1 MVLRSVRHPL
11 VIIIIIIINVVY
23 GRVESTK
30 LGEPRVARE
39 KMWKEERK
47 NRFPLLCYVRWLR
60 VGYCAHVRVWRR
72 DRSFCVWRSCNC
84 VCAVLIYYYY
94 YYMWSG
100 RYLHAVAYTPVV
112 SQWIASGPVT
122 PARPI

>member
-39 KMWKEERK
+39 KM
-47 NRFPLLCYVRWLR
+47 
-60 VGYCAHVRVWRR
+60 
-72 DRSFCVWRSCNC
+72 
-84 VCAVLIYYYY
+84 
-94 YYMWSG
+94 
-100 RYLHAVAYTPVV
+100 
-112 SQWIASGPVT
+112 
-122 PARPI
+122 